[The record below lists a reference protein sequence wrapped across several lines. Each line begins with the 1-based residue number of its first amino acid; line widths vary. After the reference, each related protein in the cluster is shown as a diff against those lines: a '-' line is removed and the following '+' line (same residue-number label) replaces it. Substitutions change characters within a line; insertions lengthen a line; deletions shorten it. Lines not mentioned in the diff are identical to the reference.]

1 MRCRLTLQRAL
12 LALELP
18 RGVRVLIFVLVIDI
32 TSRLQVSTCLSKHNK
47 YEGYHVLHFI
57 PKRLTSSKT
66 RPAEG
71 SESG

>member
-18 RGVRVLIFVLVIDI
+18 REVRVLIFVLVMDI
-32 TSRLQVSTCLSKHNK
+32 TPTSQVSTCMSKHSK
-47 YEGYHVLHFI
+47 HEGDHILHFI
-57 PKRLTSSKT
+57 PNRLTSSKT
-66 RPAEG
+66 RLAGG